1 MRDKSKRIVVCAG
14 RQTGKST
21 IIAAKALHFAVTNPK
36 VTVLIVSSTLRQ
48 SMLMFDKIL
57 SYVDSS
63 PLIKKSVKYR
73 SRTRIRFSNG
83 SMIIALPCGRY
94 GHSLRGHTAHLVI
107 MDEAAFM
114 PEEVISNVILPMI
127 STTDGYAWML
137 STPWDQ
143 DHIFWKAYE
152 SDSWSKH
159 HWSTDM
165 NPLVTKEFLEEQKKL
180 IGEERFMIEYM
191 AIPVEEKSSYFPM
204 KLLRSCCED
213 YEIKPMRGGVAG
225 YDPGGKDSQAAFIVL
240 KKKGDK
246 IYVVYQKAERGRR
259 YTDFNVEIADF
270 HKRYPLSKLYVDM
283 TGLGNPIIEHL
294 EELLGKNIVEGITLT
309 DRKKEEVFTNLK
321 LMFEQKKIM
330 LPNDDYALLNALN
343 AVTYER
349 TRSGGYR
356 FGQRKGTY
364 DDLAYALAL
373 AAQHFKRKSGGIYVI
388 PS

>member
-1 MRDKSKRIVVCAG
+1 MVCAG

-36 VTVLIVSSTLRQ
+36 VTVLIVSATLRQ
-48 SMLMFDKIL
+48 SILMFNKVLD
-57 SYVDSS
+57 YVNST
-63 PLIKKSVKYR
+63 PLLKKSVR
-73 SRTRIRFSNG
+73 EQTRTRIKFSNG
-83 SMIIALPCGRY
+83 SEIIALPCGRY
-94 GHSLRGHTAHLVI
+94 GRTLRGHTAHLI
-107 MDEAAFM
+107 ICDEAAFM
-114 PEEVISNVILPMI
+114 PEEVIAEVVLPMI
-127 STTDGYAWML
+127 STTNGFAWLL

-143 DHIFWKAYE
+143 DHIFWKAYQ

-246 IYVVYQKAERGRR
+246 IYVVYQKAEKGRR

-270 HKRYPLSKLYVDM
+270 HKRYPLSRLYVDM

-373 AAQHFKRKSGGIYVI
+373 AAQHFKRRSGGIYVI